1 MRCLFEICIRH
12 SSLAQV
18 LSESEP
24 EHILRFHG
32 ACLWN
37 GNLTL
42 ITELM
47 QVRQSS

>member
-1 MRCLFEICIRH
+1 MP
-12 SSLAQV
+12 SVVQV
-18 LSESEP
+18 LSDSEP

-32 ACLWN
+32 ACLWG

-47 QVRQSS
+47 QVQLVS